1 MPKLYNADPHPQ
13 IVNADEPATQP
24 GEPRDFTPT
33 ELENGIAGN
42 WVKTDPRS
50 GLAAERAF
58 KAKRD
63 KQAPADP
70 SPAEPSTNEA
80 PGDPGQKE

>member
-1 MPKLYNADPHPQ
+1 MPGD
-13 IVNADEPATQP
+13 
-24 GEPRDFTPT
+24 PRDFTPL

-50 GLAAERAF
+50 GLAAERVF

-63 KQAPADP
+63 KAVSAPEN
-70 SPAEPSTNEA
+70 AEPDGKIDIDGKAADTS
-80 PGDPGQKE
+80 PQGG

>member
-1 MPKLYNADPHPQ
+1 MPGD
-13 IVNADEPATQP
+13 
-24 GEPRDFTPT
+24 PRDFTPL

-50 GLAAERAF
+50 GLAAERVF

-63 KQAPADP
+63 QKADP
-70 SPAEPSTNEA
+70 SPAEPPTTEA
-80 PGDPGQKE
+80 PESAQKE

>member
-1 MPKLYNADPHPQ
+1 MPTLYNGDAFPA
-13 IVNADEPATQP
+13 IVHADEPATQP
-24 GEPRDFTPT
+24 GAPRNFTKE

-63 KQAPADP
+63 KTADPLPADKP
-70 SPAEPSTNEA
+70 TIEAPAEP
-80 PGDPGQKE
+80 DQKE